1 MAREEVTVALL
12 GGGTVGT
19 SVVELLTEHAEDFR
33 ERIGAPVR
41 LTAVAV
47 RDASKTRP
55 GIPSELI
62 TDDVVA
68 VASSGVDIVVELMG
82 GIEPA
87 RESILAAMAA
97 GSSVVT
103 ANKALL
109 AEDGA
114 RLFKAAEQ
122 HKVDLSFEASVA
134 GAIPLLRPLRESLAG
149 DRVRKVMGIV
159 NGTTNFMLTKMD
171 EESVEYADVF
181 AEADALGYLESDPSL
196 DVDGH
201 DAAAKAAILAELAFH
216 TRVTLADVHVEGI
229 AYVTADDMAAARDMG
244 FVIKLLAIAEKIDDS
259 EEAGVIVRV
268 HPTMLPR
275 THPLAAVRESFNAVF
290 VEADAAGQ
298 LMFYGRGAG
307 GHPTA
312 SAVLGDLV
320 AAARNR
326 VSGSRGPGEST
337 YTALPVLPIGRA
349 FTEYYVNL
357 DVADRPGVLA
367 TVAAAFAENGVS
379 IQVVHQEGHGDD
391 AGLVVRTHL
400 ATDAALEATVEQLR
414 GLDTVCRVV
423 GVMRVE
429 GDEQP

>member
-47 RDASKTRP
+47 RDASKARP

-62 TDDVVA
+62 TDDAVA

-87 RESILAAMAA
+87 RECILAAMAA

-114 RLFKAAEQ
+114 RLFQAAEQ
-122 HKVDLSFEASVA
+122 HGVDLSFEASVA

-171 EESVEYADVF
+171 EEGVEYADVF
-181 AEADALGYLESDPSL
+181 AEADALGYL
-196 DVDGH
+196 
-201 DAAAKAAILAELAFH
+201 
-216 TRVTLADVHVEGI
+216 
-229 AYVTADDMAAARDMG
+229 
-244 FVIKLLAIAEKIDDS
+244 
-259 EEAGVIVRV
+259 
-268 HPTMLPR
+268 
-275 THPLAAVRESFNAVF
+275 
-290 VEADAAGQ
+290 
-298 LMFYGRGAG
+298 
-307 GHPTA
+307 
-312 SAVLGDLV
+312 
-320 AAARNR
+320 
-326 VSGSRGPGEST
+326 
-337 YTALPVLPIGRA
+337 
-349 FTEYYVNL
+349 
-357 DVADRPGVLA
+357 
-367 TVAAAFAENGVS
+367 
-379 IQVVHQEGHGDD
+379 
-391 AGLVVRTHL
+391 
-400 ATDAALEATVEQLR
+400 
-414 GLDTVCRVV
+414 
-423 GVMRVE
+423 
-429 GDEQP
+429 